1 MKNNPKKRKIL
12 IVLDDMVSDEK
23 LNPIVTELFN
33 RERKLNVSLVF
44 ITRLEMKNYNTI
56 LKENLQKH
64 QHYHQVKLRWIS
76 YKWRNIAIWS
86 K

>member
-1 MKNNPKKRKIL
+1 MKNIIQKKQKIL
-12 IVLDDMVSDEK
+12 IVLDDMISDEK

-44 ITRLEMKNYNTI
+44 ITRLETKNYNTI

-64 QHYHQVKLRWIS
+64 QYYHQVKLR
-76 YKWRNIAIWS
+76 
-86 K
+86 